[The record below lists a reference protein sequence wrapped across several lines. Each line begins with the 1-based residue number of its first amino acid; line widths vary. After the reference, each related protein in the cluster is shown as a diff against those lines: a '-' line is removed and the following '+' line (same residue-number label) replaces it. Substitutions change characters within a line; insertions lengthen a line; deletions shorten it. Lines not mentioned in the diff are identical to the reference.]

1 MNTIIYYDANPT
13 VRNLVTQALTDRG
26 FSIICPETLG
36 DCRSAIAAN
45 AQARAVVLD
54 MSRRPD
60 LLRRLQTDVCEVF
73 PHPERCILT
82 TDRTDDLTAYLPD
95 SADACFFKHVVS
107 RPFKRNEFA
116 DFVAKIAGGAPNAGN
131 PARECRA
138 PNAQNADKTAPS
150 DASQTAGSDTK
161 QTDANNPMI
170 SARLRPDHAPS
181 ASAPAVCPDDCA
193 ADAKSD
199 KIAVP
204 IAANDDSARKK
215 SPQFSVLP
223 SDPNAR
229 KENRMSRIGRTRAAA
244 ANDRIHAREAY
255 RAMQRPAPGMSAP
268 ASAANEPN
276 PNSVEDSKI
285 KDEEKKVISVQAQI
299 LTHIDASDIDLGKL
313 KIAAQTPKTAA
324 QDDDAL
330 SANEET
336 VAESIEGDKIDR
348 VPAPSFQ
355 PPAADTPEGDKIERV
370 LAPSFQPPV
379 CDKIPRPISPLPPP
393 FRHAKP
399 PRAGECRDGADAERS
414 DADASDRPSSASPAE
429 IVPLRPTFLSG
440 RAPAVPP
447 LPAFRNPQ
455 PDFAAAPDP
464 ASSSTFS
471 LPPSREGGA
480 PFESATFRLMW
491 FVRLINESILEQSRF
506 TLVADGGEARH
517 TLFAESGRAFWF
529 ETFIG
534 GHVPSVNEYLS
545 SLPAGI
551 VPAEPLKNHVRANR
565 CALSQAFKSLNL
577 EDIAAN
583 LCREC
588 VRTGVGN
595 IMDRWSGLRFE
606 VTEGIPEHYAAVIRM
621 RPCKFI
627 SLPQIVFEIMRQ
639 NADAVFAPKAF
650 SDVRFV
656 MRAFRSPLNVRIQ
669 LTPDEL
675 DLLAAIQTPKNLA
688 EIKRSGKKH
697 ASDALFRLWLFQFVD
712 LCAT

>member
-13 VRNLVTQALTDRG
+13 VRNLVTQALTARG
-26 FSIICPETLG
+26 FSVAGPETLA

-45 AQARAVVLD
+45 PQARAVVLD

-60 LLRRLQTDVCEVF
+60 MLRRLQTDVGEAF

-82 TDRTDDLTAYLPD
+82 TDRADDLTSYLPE
-95 SADACFFKHVVS
+95 SADACFFKHVVG

-116 DFVAKIAGGAPNAGN
+116 DFVAKIAGGAPNAAN
-131 PARECRA
+131 SAREACA
-138 PNAQNADKTAPS
+138 PNAHNAGKAV
-150 DASQTAGSDTK
+150 
-161 QTDANNPMI
+161 QTDADKAAQI
-170 SARLRPDHAPS
+170 AAATDASKTALAARPRPDHAPS
-181 ASAPAVCPDDCA
+181 ADVPAICPDA
-193 ADAKSD
+193 SKPE
-199 KIAVP
+199 KIAGPKHEKIAGP
-204 IAANDDSARKK
+204 IAANDAAARKK

-223 SDPNAR
+223 SDPDCR
-229 KENRMSRIGRTRAAA
+229 KDSRMSRIGRSRASASH
-244 ANDRIHAREAY
+244 DRIHAREAY
-255 RAMQRPAPGMSAP
+255 RAMQRSASGAPAP
-268 ASAANEPN
+268 ASAPPN
-276 PNSVEDSKI
+276 PIPNSAENPKL
-285 KDEEKKVISVQAQI
+285 KDEEKKGISVQAQI
-299 LTHIDASDIDLGKL
+299 LTHIDSSDIDLGKL
-313 KIAAQTPKTAA
+313 KIAAQTPKAA
-324 QDDDAL
+324 KPADAAP

-336 VAESIEGDKIDR
+336 VAESIEGEKIDR
-348 VPAPSFQ
+348 APD
-355 PPAADTPEGDKIERV
+355 PP
-370 LAPSFQPPV
+370 PSPSIQPPV

-399 PRAGECRDGADAERS
+399 PRGADCPNLPETERA
-414 DADASDRPSSASPAE
+414 DTDASGRPSSASPAE
-429 IVPLRPTFLSG
+429 IVPLRPKFLSG
-440 RAPAVPP
+440 QAPATPP
-447 LPAFRNPQ
+447 LPAFRNPHA
-455 PDFAAAPDP
+455 DFAPAPDP
-464 ASSSTFS
+464 TSSSTFS
-471 LPPSREGGA
+471 LPPSRSGGA
-480 PFESATFRLMW
+480 PFESATFRIMW
-491 FVRLINESILEQSRF
+491 FVRLISESILEQSRF
-506 TLVADGGEARH
+506 TLVADDGDARH

-588 VRTGVGN
+588 VRSGVAG

-627 SLPQIVFEIMRQ
+627 SLPQIVFEKLRQ

-675 DLLAAIQTPKNLA
+675 DLLAVIQTPKNLA
-688 EIKRSGKKH
+688 EIKQSGKKH
-697 ASDALFRLWLFQFVD
+697 AADALYRLWLFQFVD
-712 LCAT
+712 LCAA